1 MTQFRGTWTEAEA
14 IEFLEEAT
22 VPIRIATH
30 RPDGSLWMVA
40 LWYRYRDGSF
50 ECATWANADI
60 VHFLWNDSEIAFEIS
75 TNEPPYRGV
84 RGNGTTSMSPDRD
97 KAVLRD
103 LMERYL
109 GGTES
114 SLAEW
119 LLADERE
126 EVRIRIQPRVVYSWD
141 YTERMQELVE
151 E

>member
-1 MTQFRGTWTEAEA
+1 
-14 IEFLEEAT
+14 
-22 VPIRIATH
+22 
-30 RPDGSLWMVA
+30 MVA

-75 TNEPPYRGV
+75 PNEPPYRGV

-114 SLAEW
+114 SLAKW

-126 EVRIRIQPRVVYSWD
+126 EIRIRIQP
-141 YTERMQELVE
+141 
-151 E
+151 

>member
-1 MTQFRGTWTEAEA
+1 MTEFRGAWSEAEA
-14 IEFLEEAT
+14 IGFLEEVT

-40 LWYRYRDGSF
+40 LWYRYRDGSL

-60 VHFLWNDSEIAFEIS
+60 VHFLWNDSEIAFDIS

-84 RGNGTTSMSPDRD
+84 RGNGTTSMAPDKD
-97 KAVLRD
+97 KTVLRD

-126 EVRIRIQPRVVYSWD
+126 EIRIRIQPRVVYSWD
-141 YTERMQELVE
+141 YTERMRELVE